1 MTGEGHVVVAALF
14 GALIGSF
21 LNVCIYRLPHRES
34 IIHPRSRCL
43 QCKATIAWYDNIP
56 LLSFLWLR
64 GRCRACRTRIAWRYP
79 LVEALNAASY
89 GFIAWRFGVSP
100 TALVYAVLLSALIV
114 VSFIDMDHMII
125 PNVITYPG
133 MALGLVAGMI
143 ILPRWWEGIL
153 GFLLGGG
160 YLYFMMVISPYL
172 FKKEGMGMGDVKLL
186 AMIGAIV
193 GWELVIVIIIL
204 AASLGSIVGLTLIA
218 IRKLGRR
225 QLIPFGPY
233 LCIGAVVAMFY
244 GTEIL
249 DWYGALLSEGR

>member
-1 MTGEGHVVVAALF
+1 
-14 GALIGSF
+14 
-21 LNVCIYRLPHRES
+21 
-34 IIHPRSRCL
+34 
-43 QCKATIAWYDNIP
+43 
-56 LLSFLWLR
+56 
-64 GRCRACRTRIAWRYP
+64 
-79 LVEALNAASY
+79 
-89 GFIAWRFGVSP
+89 
-100 TALVYAVLLSALIV
+100 
-114 VSFIDMDHMII
+114 
-125 PNVITYPG
+125 

-218 IRKLGRR
+218 IHKLGRR

-233 LCIGAVVAMFY
+233 LCIGAVVAMLY